1 MCLPMIGGIVSAVGS
16 IYSGM
21 AQSAAYKAEA
31 KAKQYEA
38 NSLSEQGAYES
49 KQMSDKVK
57 RVTGQQ
63 VTATAA
69 SGVDI
74 TGTPSDVIV
83 DSNTEGQMDV
93 MAIRRNAQFKSN
105 LANYEAK
112 IAKMNA
118 KQAKVGGVIGAI
130 APLVSGLQSSFG

>member
-31 KAKQYEA
+31 QAKKYEA
-38 NSLSEQGAYES
+38 QALAEQGSYES
-49 KQMSDKVK
+49 KQYSDKVK

-130 APLVSGLQSSFG
+130 SPLVSGLQSSFG